1 MQNNMV
7 VRGGRYVY
15 VRWEKHESQA
25 GEVGGILKM
34 HNVYISR

>member
-1 MQNNMV
+1 MS
-7 VRGGRYVY
+7 Y